1 MPTALAA
8 LPIVV
13 VVLAMA
19 VLHWRAALAG
29 SVGLCVAL
37 AVVLG
42 SNGPSAGGALVA
54 GVAAEAASSTLTI
67 LWIILPALVIY
78 EVQLR
83 SGALERIRLALTR
96 LSDDRAVQALLIA
109 WFFGLFIE
117 GAAGF
122 GAPVALAAPLLVGLG
137 FTPVRAVALALLGHA
152 AGVSFGAVGT
162 PALVQISLLEAPAPQ
177 LAVLTMGLHAL
188 PVCMLGFG

>member
-1 MPTALAA
+1 MPSALAA
-8 LPIVV
+8 LPILV

-29 SVGLCVAL
+29 AAGLCVAL
-37 AVVLG
+37 VVVLG
-42 SNGPSAGGALVA
+42 SSGSSGGGLLVA

-83 SGALERIRLALTR
+83 SGALERMRLALTR

-109 WFFGLFIE
+109 WFFGLFMDC
-117 GAAGF
+117 
-122 GAPVALAAPLLVGLG
+122 LLY
-137 FTPVRAVALALLGHA
+137 TSPSPRD
-152 AGVSFGAVGT
+152 
-162 PALVQISLLEAPAPQ
+162 
-177 LAVLTMGLHAL
+177 
-188 PVCMLGFG
+188 

>member
-1 MPTALAA
+1 MAL
-8 LPIVV
+8 
-13 VVLAMA
+13 
-19 VLHWRAALAG
+19 G
-29 SVGLCVAL
+29 
-37 AVVLG
+37 VVLG
-42 SNGPSAGGALVA
+42 SSGMSESGVLVA
-54 GVAAEAASSTLTI
+54 GVALEAASSTLTI

-83 SGALERIRLALTR
+83 SGALERMRLALTR

-109 WFFGLFIE
+109 WFFGLFME

-162 PALVQISLLEAPAPQ
+162 PALAQIDLLNLPARE
-177 LAVLTMGLHAL
+177 LAALTMMLHAL
-188 PVCMLGFG
+188 PVLGLALWVMRLATMRR